1 MTTEHDPTQRAAA
14 TVEATQHFAIP
25 TGPRDYQRQFFSMYD
40 YRFQHLRQR
49 VYHRGVEKWGNGTKA
64 LPNRL
69 DGPKITKK
77 EKILDIAP
85 GEVCWVVGTIF
96 CELKNKSNILKD
108 VEHGVDD
115 VLPSVPAT
123 YTSDDTVGAIMIE
136 DESGRVILHGD
147 DVLGAEQLVT
157 GCTVAV
163 LGVEVNAGVF
173 EVLDVVHP
181 EPIALEDPVG
191 GRENGQRKETSDE
204 RNKTSG
210 STTNQSANQTTN
222 QTTNQGSNQPST
234 QPSTPSTSTHPG
246 PKVLLV
252 SGMAIADGDTAS
264 DLRLELLKQY
274 VLGET
279 GDPHRARLIAEVV
292 VVGDSIAAKHEVV
305 TDSFVSSNNYGSK
318 NTSKF
323 SPASL
328 AKFDAWVSELGMS
341 VPVSVMPGALDPA
354 EICWSQPPLHRSV
367 MPRAARS
374 QGFTRLTNPQYL
386 HVSADTPPRRVLL
399 SSGQNVADIQRYAR
413 PSPSPLAVM
422 ERQIT
427 WQNIAPT
434 APDTLY
440 CYPYTEFDPFIF
452 TKPEHVPHVYVVGNQ
467 SEYAA
472 TTAANGTRLVT
483 VPRFAET
490 GHAVLLDLATGATE
504 PVVFECM

>member
-191 GRENGQRKETSDE
+191 NGVSESKGGQTGQRES
-204 RNKTSG
+204 NKTSD
-210 STTNQSANQTTN
+210 STTNQSSN
-222 QTTNQGSNQPST
+222 QTTNQGSTNS
-234 QPSTPSTSTHPG
+234 STPSTSTHSENG

-354 EICWSQPPLHRSV
+354 EICWPQPPLHRSV

-386 HVSADTPPRRVLL
+386 HVSANTPPRRVLL

-413 PSPSPLAVM
+413 PPPSPLAVM